1 MRRLLKNHKGVT
13 MMEVMVTVAI
23 LGIVVAPCLSSF
35 VIAQR
40 GNVLA
45 KQTYGEYTEAAN
57 VVETLKSLQVP
68 EDSTWKQEM
77 TNAIA
82 AVQGIKDDKI
92 SVFGDFKS
100 SDSYYEIRIY
110 TGEHETEPEG
120 QETILKGVIAP

>member
-1 MRRLLKNHKGVT
+1 MKNHKGVT

-57 VVETLKSLQVP
+57 VIESLKSVP
-68 EDSTWKQEM
+68 EGSTWAEQIEKEIQ
-77 TNAIA
+77 
-82 AVQGIKDDKI
+82 AVQDIETDNI

>member
-45 KQTYGEYTEAAN
+45 KQTYGEYTLAAN
-57 VVETLKSLQVP
+57 LMEELKASDDVGNLL
-68 EDSTWKQEM
+68 EEIKANRND
-77 TNAIA
+77 
-82 AVQGIKDDKI
+82 GIDVMYQHNDA
-92 SVFGDFKS
+92 G
-100 SDSYYEIRIY
+100 YYEVTIL
-110 TGEHETEPEG
+110 TGEPEEG
-120 QETILKGVIAP
+120 QEQSAGKIILKGVIAP